1 MKKFKPKLKPL
12 SIFGYICLLKIEKN
26 ENFQN
31 WPNMTFYGL
40 KWLYPALF
48 PQKLVKVQGSP
59 GKSSEVRTGL
69 VPNAFWRTLVLTF
82 TWIIKSNSFSKTA
95 DELGPHICV
104 LKTHVDILDD
114 FSMDNIQRLV
124 DVSHRHNF
132 LIFEDRKFADIGN
145 TAKSQYNEGVYKISQ
160 WADITNAHSIAG
172 DGCIKGLKQVS

>member
-1 MKKFKPKLKPL
+1 
-12 SIFGYICLLKIEKN
+12 
-26 ENFQN
+26 
-31 WPNMTFYGL
+31 
-40 KWLYPALF
+40 
-48 PQKLVKVQGSP
+48 
-59 GKSSEVRTGL
+59 
-69 VPNAFWRTLVLTF
+69 
-82 TWIIKSNSFSKTA
+82 
-95 DELGPHICV
+95 V